1 MGLEGWY
8 YLHTESKDL
17 IYKRELGDTAA
28 DLRETP
34 FAKMMWPF
42 DPTDRAGAWRIVVEA
57 LACGAKKDRVMD
69 LAKKW
74 GCDDSDA
81 EIYAEHIGARLQ
93 IDGDSWCATR
103 SDFQN
108 LQESPSGFGDT
119 ALESLSELC
128 KALGFRPAKMWG
140 HTFAELIT
148 A

>member
-8 YLHTESKDL
+8 YLHTESNDL

-28 DLRETP
+28 DLRESP
-34 FAKMMWPF
+34 FAKMLWPL
-42 DPTDRAGAWRIVVEA
+42 DPTDRAGAWRIVVES

-81 EIYAEHIGARLQ
+81 KIYAEHIGAKIQ
-93 IDGDSWCATR
+93 MDGNSWCATR
-103 SDFQN
+103 GDFQN
-108 LQESPSGFGDT
+108 LHESSAGFGDT
-119 ALESLSELC
+119 ALEALAELC
-128 KALGFRPAKMWG
+128 RELGYRPAKTWG
-140 HTFAELIT
+140 HTFADLVQ